1 MKIVCPKC
9 RANYEV
15 ALPPLGE
22 QGIELKCAVCHHPF
36 RIKKKAAPSLTKPQ
50 PPTQP
55 RTGGESASP
64 DSQKSPSAPPV
75 VSAGEESSE
84 SRMEETSGDMLG
96 LGDEPID
103 PDLPEEVIARAEDL
117 EAIPDTKDWDQVA
130 DSAKALEEEELAE
143 AAQYAEEFAKNGDSS
158 TEPSGET
165 GNDAMPENP
174 EPVETIAK
182 APKDLVDPEI
192 WVDAI
197 SGEAE
202 PEAPPEEEASDA
214 PFEDPELWAEAFA
227 DETAQP
233 AAINAEPEEEAAEP
247 EAGEEEVDDIDAW
260 AEMFAE
266 MAPEDDQW
274 EKAAAESEMESAPPP
289 DVQAE
294 ADRPGAQEPSPPEEV
309 PPSRPDEVPPEPEPV
324 PSPPP
329 REMPSDQPE
338 EVPPEPEGMTA
349 GTAPEPSKSYE
360 DLESELEALEAQR
373 KKLKSQKAES
383 KLKQLEEQRLMLELE
398 RQKLQGEA
406 FEEQEKKEADAASLQ
421 EQETRPDP
429 EPSVEPEVLT
439 TVEELTA
446 SPGEP
451 EEINMLDDDLDVIGL
466 DEEFADQE
474 KEVIGLDEEFARAD
488 AEATPEPVP
497 PAPEDAFTDL
507 FPETEGETEQMPE
520 TKTAVS
526 EKEAVPPPEGE
537 TESGTPPKPLHPGF
551 SALENLGGDFF
562 SGDRVTGESK
572 PASKE
577 SAMFDNL
584 GKRGF
589 DDLPSDP
596 SPGLDYTSATSNE
609 EPDDFTAA
617 FFSQKGELDIASL
630 GKQETDTPSPMK
642 NVSDSSWAES
652 LDASEEDDGL
662 TREEMWEREFPNM
675 DEDEEENS
683 LAVTHDDPFSDVGD
697 FRDED
702 EEDLDEYGDDARPVV
717 IGREYDDDAAY
728 EEEGFEGVDES
739 AYEDYDDDEDY
750 DLAFREKKPGLFS
763 THQRRKGGLV
773 AASVVAG
780 LLLLAGTGYFLM
792 QTFTPE
798 ELTDSMVA
806 DGEIPEDMV
815 PHDTQSTQ
823 TSPTINP
830 EVQDLLTES
839 GEEKE
844 MDIDQL
850 MGDTRIP
857 ETKTEPEIEPVVK
870 DPETKP
876 GNALDEA
883 AQLLEPSADN
893 ELLKEL
899 EQSEILQESQQ
910 EIEQAIKQE
919 EELAQF
925 IDPNATIVAFNTI
938 LPVAYNTTDIR
949 VLSFRLEIEMDT
961 PDSAE
966 VVRKALPVYENV
978 MVSTVERFFK
988 QRFYTDVVYAKEKL
1002 RDRLQEAFN
1011 KNIENG
1017 KIRKA
1022 SFTDF
1027 AIQ

>member
-1 MKIVCPKC
+1 
-9 RANYEV
+9 
-15 ALPPLGE
+15 
-22 QGIELKCAVCHHPF
+22 
-36 RIKKKAAPSLTKPQ
+36 
-50 PPTQP
+50 
-55 RTGGESASP
+55 
-64 DSQKSPSAPPV
+64 
-75 VSAGEESSE
+75 
-84 SRMEETSGDMLG
+84 
-96 LGDEPID
+96 
-103 PDLPEEVIARAEDL
+103 
-117 EAIPDTKDWDQVA
+117 
-130 DSAKALEEEELAE
+130 
-143 AAQYAEEFAKNGDSS
+143 
-158 TEPSGET
+158 
-165 GNDAMPENP
+165 
-174 EPVETIAK
+174 
-182 APKDLVDPEI
+182 
-192 WVDAI
+192 
-197 SGEAE
+197 
-202 PEAPPEEEASDA
+202 
-214 PFEDPELWAEAFA
+214 
-227 DETAQP
+227 
-233 AAINAEPEEEAAEP
+233 
-247 EAGEEEVDDIDAW
+247 
-260 AEMFAE
+260 
-266 MAPEDDQW
+266 
-274 EKAAAESEMESAPPP
+274 
-289 DVQAE
+289 
-294 ADRPGAQEPSPPEEV
+294 
-309 PPSRPDEVPPEPEPV
+309 
-324 PSPPP
+324 
-329 REMPSDQPE
+329 
-338 EVPPEPEGMTA
+338 
-349 GTAPEPSKSYE
+349 
-360 DLESELEALEAQR
+360 
-373 KKLKSQKAES
+373 
-383 KLKQLEEQRLMLELE
+383 MLELE

-406 FEEQEKKEADAASLQ
+406 FEEQEEKEPDVASLQ
-421 EQETRPDP
+421 EQETRPEP

-446 SPGEP
+446 SHGEP
-451 EEINMLDDDLDVIGL
+451 EETNMVDDDLDVIGL

-488 AEATPEPVP
+488 AEATLDPVP
-497 PAPEDAFTDL
+497 PAPNDSFTDL
-507 FPETEGETEQMPE
+507 FPETQGETGTMPE
-520 TKTAVS
+520 TKTAAS
-526 EKEAVPPPEGE
+526 GKETAPPPEE
-537 TESGTPPKPLHPGF
+537 EAESETPPKPLHPGF

-572 PASKE
+572 PAAKE
-577 SAMFDNL
+577 SAMFDDL
-584 GKRGF
+584 GKMGL

-630 GKQETDTPSPMK
+630 GKQDAGTPSPMK

-675 DEDEEENS
+675 DESEEENAM
-683 LAVTHDDPFSDVGD
+683 AVTNDDPFSDVGD
-697 FRDED
+697 FSE
-702 EEDLDEYGDDARPVV
+702 EEDLDEYDDDARPVV
-717 IGREYDDDAAY
+717 IGREYDDDVAH
-728 EEEGFEGVDES
+728 EEEGFEGVNES
-739 AYEDYDDDEDY
+739 AYEDYDEDEDY

-763 THQRRKGGLV
+763 THQGRKGGLV
-773 AASVVAG
+773 AASVVAV

-815 PHDTQSTQ
+815 PHETQSTQ

-839 GEEKE
+839 GEEKAL
-844 MDIDQL
+844 DIDQL

-857 ETKTEPEIEPVVK
+857 EPKTGREIEPVVK

-883 AQLLEPSADN
+883 AQLLEPSEDN

-899 EQSEILQESQQ
+899 EQSDILQESQQ
-910 EIEQAIKQE
+910 EIEQAVKQE

-1022 SFTDF
+1022 NFTDF